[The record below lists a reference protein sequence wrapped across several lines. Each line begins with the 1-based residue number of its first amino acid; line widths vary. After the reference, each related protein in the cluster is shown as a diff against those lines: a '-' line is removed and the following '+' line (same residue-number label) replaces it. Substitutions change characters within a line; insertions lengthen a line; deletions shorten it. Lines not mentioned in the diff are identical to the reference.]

1 MKGDSQDSISRPK
14 RKLSR
19 FLARKMLYDYITGNL
34 DSARMAA
41 VEEFVLQDWETKRE
55 LEHIQEGLKY
65 CSELSFTKISQP
77 LIQEIRDHKDLWGR
91 MREGRLWKDWPDA
104 VKWGIEAIVIS
115 SIAGL
120 VAIKIPWGRVG
131 ELLPKASDKVILV
144 EVEKSDKGK
153 QEITAK
159 GSEGSDQGEGHV
171 STPLSATTPPVKPLN
186 LPAEKA
192 EQRDKP
198 DKLAKPSSSVKPVV
212 SVAKTETSRKAD
224 SEARNLEDEEVDS
237 SAPADVDSED
247 RAQSSTQSDKP
258 MKNFV
263 YRAFMSLDKLEDGSS
278 QIASE
283 IKRLGGVKAGQVE
296 LGWKKPKGSYF
307 HFSIPESNYEELLK
321 ILRTFGPV
329 RIDKEPHWRVV
340 PQGQIRFILWVE
352 DNKVK

>member
-171 STPLSATTPPVKPLN
+171 STPLSATTPPVKP
-186 LPAEKA
+186 
-192 EQRDKP
+192 
-198 DKLAKPSSSVKPVV
+198 VV

>member
-1 MKGDSQDSISRPK
+1 M
-14 RKLSR
+14 
-19 FLARKMLYDYITGNL
+19 
-34 DSARMAA
+34 
-41 VEEFVLQDWETKRE
+41 
-55 LEHIQEGLKY
+55 
-65 CSELSFTKISQP
+65 
-77 LIQEIRDHKDLWGR
+77 
-91 MREGRLWKDWPDA
+91 
-104 VKWGIEAIVIS
+104 
-115 SIAGL
+115 
-120 VAIKIPWGRVG
+120 
-131 ELLPKASDKVILV
+131 

-159 GSEGSDQGEGHV
+159 GSESSDEGEGHV
-171 STPLSATTPPVKPLN
+171 STSLSATTIPVKPVDLPLN
-186 LPAEKA
+186 KKA
-192 EQRDKP
+192 

-212 SVAKTETSRKAD
+212 SVAKTETSRQVD
-224 SEARNLEDEEVDS
+224 SEARHLEDEEVES
-237 SAPADVDSED
+237 SGTADVDSED

-263 YRAFMSLDKLEDGSS
+263 YRAFMKLDKLEDGSS

>member
-1 MKGDSQDSISRPK
+1 MNSDSRDSISPPK

-19 FLARKMLYDYITGNL
+19 FLARKMLYDFITGNL

-65 CSELSFTKISQP
+65 CNELSFTKISQP
-77 LIQEIRDHKDLWGR
+77 LIEEIRDHKDLWGR

-104 VKWGIEAIVIS
+104 VKWGIEAILIS

-144 EVEKSDKGK
+144 EVEKSDKDK
-153 QEITAK
+153 QETTDK
-159 GSEGSDQGEGHV
+159 GNEGSDEGEGHV
-171 STPLSATTPPVKPLN
+171 SASLNVTTTPVKPLGP
-186 LPAEKA
+186 PADSPDKA
-192 EQRDKP
+192 DKAP
-198 DKLAKPSSSVKPVV
+198 KLAKSPPSAKPVV
-212 SVAKTETSRKAD
+212 SAAKSDSSRHED
-224 SEARNLEDEEVDS
+224 SEARHLEDEEVDS
-237 SAPADVDSED
+237 SGAAEVDSEE
-247 RAQSSTQSDKP
+247 RAQSSTPSDKP

-278 QIASE
+278 RIASE

-321 ILRTFGPV
+321 MLRTFGPV

-352 DNKVK
+352 DNKLK

>member
-1 MKGDSQDSISRPK
+1 MNSDSQDSISPPK

-19 FLARKMLYDYITGNL
+19 FLARKMLYDFITGKL

-65 CSELSFTKISQP
+65 CNELSFTKISQP

-144 EVEKSDKGK
+144 EVEKSDEGK
-153 QEITAK
+153 QETTDK
-159 GSEGSDQGEGHV
+159 GNEGSDEGEGQV
-171 STPLSATTPPVKPLN
+171 STSLNATTTPVSALGPSVD
-186 LPAEKA
+186 KA
-192 EQRDKP
+192 PKIA
-198 DKLAKPSSSVKPVV
+198 KSSSSAKPVISE
-212 SVAKTETSRKAD
+212 AKTESSREVD
-224 SEARNLEDEEVDS
+224 SETRHLEDEEVDS
-237 SAPADVDSED
+237 SGAVEVDSED
-247 RAQSSTQSDKP
+247 RAQSSTPSDKP

-307 HFSIPESNYEELLK
+307 HFSIPESNYDELLK

-352 DNKVK
+352 DNKLK

>member
-1 MKGDSQDSISRPK
+1 
-14 RKLSR
+14 
-19 FLARKMLYDYITGNL
+19 
-34 DSARMAA
+34 MAA

-65 CSELSFTKISQP
+65 CSELSLTKISQP

-91 MREGRLWKDWPDA
+91 MREGRFWKDWPDA

-120 VAIKIPWGRVG
+120 VAIKIPWGRIG
-131 ELLPKASDKVILV
+131 ELMPKTSDKVILV

-153 QEITAK
+153 QEITIK

-171 STPLSATTPPVKPLN
+171 STPLSATTTPVKPLD
-186 LPAEKA
+186 LPVDKKA
-192 EQRDKP
+192 DKA
-198 DKLAKPSSSVKPVV
+198 DKLAKPSSSVKPLV
-212 SVAKTETSRKAD
+212 SVAKTETSRQVD
-224 SEARNLEDEEVDS
+224 SEARHLEDEEVDS
-237 SAPADVDSED
+237 SGTADVDGED
-247 RAQSSTQSDKP
+247 RAQSSAQSDKP

-263 YRAFMSLDKLEDGSS
+263 YRAFMKVDKLEDGSS
-278 QIASE
+278 KIASE

-352 DNKVK
+352 GNKEK

>member
-1 MKGDSQDSISRPK
+1 MKSDDQDSIPRPK

-34 DSARMAA
+34 DRVRMAA

-65 CSELSFTKISQP
+65 CNELSFTKISQP
-77 LIQEIRDHKDLWGR
+77 LTQEIRDHKDLWGR

-120 VAIKIPWGRVG
+120 VAVKIPWGRVG

-144 EVEKSDKGK
+144 EVKKSDNGN
-153 QEITAK
+153 QDITAK
-159 GSEGSDQGEGHV
+159 GSEGSDQAEGHV
-171 STPLSATTPPVKPLN
+171 STPLSATTPPVKQLA
-186 LPAEKA
+186 LPADKA
-192 EQRDKP
+192 EQRGKE
-198 DKLAKPSSSVKPVV
+198 DKLARPSPSAKPVV
-212 SVAKTETSRKAD
+212 SVEKTGTSVKGD
-224 SEARNLEDEEVDS
+224 SVPRNLEEEEVDS
-237 SAPADVDSED
+237 SAAADVESED
-247 RAQSSTQSDKP
+247 RVQSSAQSDKQQ
-258 MKNFV
+258 KNFV

-278 QIASE
+278 RIASE
-283 IKRLGGVKAGQVE
+283 IRRLGGVKAGQVE

-307 HFSIPESNYEELLK
+307 HFSIPESNFEELLK